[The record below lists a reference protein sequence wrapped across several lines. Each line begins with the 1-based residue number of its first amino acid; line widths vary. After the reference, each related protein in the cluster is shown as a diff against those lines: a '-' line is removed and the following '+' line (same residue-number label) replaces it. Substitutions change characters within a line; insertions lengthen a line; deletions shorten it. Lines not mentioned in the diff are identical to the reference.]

1 MNLKAHENIR
11 DILKAQIKRIQLKG
25 KKVQAKKKHC
35 DDFQLSTRSI
45 GQEMDKSRDTFLK
58 KSTNREY
65 I

>member
-1 MNLKAHENIR
+1 MYSTEGR
-11 DILKAQIKRIQLKG
+11 KRIG
-25 KKVQAKKKHC
+25 KEKHC
-35 DDFQLSTRSI
+35 KEFQLSTGLI